1 MKNDHLLT
9 VRTFRGY
16 DVADT
21 YQEALEKADK
31 MIDEIISSSWSEEYW
46 WAEIRSNVSLTSQLV
61 YKKKIGLVKTIRFT
75 SWLHLI

>member
-75 SWLHLI
+75 PWLHLI

>member
-1 MKNDHLLT
+1 MKNNHLLT

-31 MIDEIISSSWSEEYW
+31 MIDEIISSSWCEEYW